1 MTMRSYHW
9 LRDDMTA
16 GSGDEPAW
24 TVGEQRTIEGEL
36 VLCRRGYHSSPTLYD
51 GLEYAQGNVA
61 CLVEI
66 DTVFDSDDTAGRA
79 KQVSRA
85 RKLLAAVNVERELR
99 LWGCDCAERAL
110 LRERERGREPDAHSW
125 EAIAVTRRYADGHAT
140 KAELA
145 AAGAAAWAAA
155 RAARDAAWD
164 AAWAAARDAAW
175 DAARAAA
182 RAAEIAW
189 QRQRFDEVV
198 TARLLAQALAEGAVT
213 VEV

>member
-9 LRDDMTA
+9 LREDMTA
-16 GSGDEPAW
+16 SSGDEPAW

-145 AAGAAAWAAA
+145 AAGAAAGA
-155 RAARDAAWD
+155 
-164 AAWAAARDAAW
+164 AAWAAAW
-175 DAARAAA
+175 
-182 RAAEIAW
+182 AAEIAW

-198 TARLLAQALAEGAVT
+198 TARLLAALSEGAVT